1 MAARTIPDAA
11 EDPVAKKLYE
21 DDVLVIGLGRFGG
34 SVALELHRLGHH
46 VVAVERDPGLA
57 ETFLGKVG
65 KIVQA
70 DASTP
75 QSMGHLKARCFSLA
89 VVGIGSSIE
98 ASVLC
103 AMNLVDAG
111 IPTIWAKALSP
122 EHARILE
129 RIGVHHVVLPES
141 ESGKRVAHLVNGKL
155 MDYIEFDDGFAIIK
169 MKPPQEAIGFTLA
182 QSAIRSK
189 YGVTVV
195 GVKAPGQDFTY
206 AVPETKVTQHDT
218 LIVSGPTELLDRL
231 ASRP

>member
-1 MAARTIPDAA
+1 VAARTITQAA
-11 EDPVAKKLYE
+11 EDPVGKKLYE
-21 DDVLVIGLGRFGG
+21 DDVLVIGLGRFGA

-65 KIVQA
+65 KIIQA

-75 QSMGHLKARCFSLA
+75 QSMGHLKARSFSLA

-98 ASVLC
+98 ASVLT

-218 LIVSGPTELLDRL
+218 LIVSGPTDLLDRL

>member
-1 MAARTIPDAA
+1 
-11 EDPVAKKLYE
+11 VAKKLYD

-34 SVALELHRLGHH
+34 AAAIELQRLGHN
-46 VVAVERDPGLA
+46 VVAVERDPVLA

-65 KIVQA
+65 KVVQG
-70 DASTP
+70 DASNP
-75 QSMGHLKARCFSLA
+75 QTIANIKARNFTLA
-89 VVGIGSSIE
+89 VVGIGSSVQ

-122 EHARILE
+122 EHARILA
-129 RIGVHHVVLPES
+129 RIGVHHVISPEVD
-141 ESGKRVAHLVNGKL
+141 SGRRVAHLVNGKL
-155 MDYIEFDDGFAIIK
+155 MDYIEFDDGFAIVK
-169 MKPPQEAIGFTLA
+169 MRPPQEAIGFTLG

-206 AVPETKVTQHDT
+206 AVPETKVAAHDT
-218 LIVSGPTELLDRL
+218 LIVSGPTVLLERL